1 MAHIKPHFNIDRA
14 TVAGRQAFEKI
25 ARTFISQYILN
36 LNEFENHI
44 GGTDDMSERIQAYR
58 DAFEHA
64 LIAELRSLG

>member
-1 MAHIKPHFNIDRA
+1 MSYTKPNFNIDRA
-14 TVAGRQAFEKI
+14 AVAGRQAFEKI
-25 ARTFISQYILN
+25 ARPFIPQYIHN

-44 GGTDDMSERIQAYR
+44 GGTDDMAERVQAYR